1 MDMTWSLSVG
11 AFILGLLIFIAGG
24 AMVAFHQKLADTMM
38 GGVSDYKS
46 VKIAGLV
53 VILLG
58 IIIMFNLHKLL
69 LMLFVNLIF
78 RH

>member
-1 MDMTWSLSVG
+1 MDMTWSLSGG

-46 VKIAGLV
+46 VK
-53 VILLG
+53 LLA
-58 IIIMFNLHKLL
+58 
-69 LMLFVNLIF
+69 
-78 RH
+78 